1 MRWLSLFHARRH
13 RRQLALHIYCFF
25 FISPGEIF
33 DFELWDM
40 VKSVSQQPPQPT
52 RRRIIYDK
60 IKFEMLIDA
69 ERAESSEKFPR
80 CRSELPLYESACY
93 LSEFAFL
100 KGPPSI

>member
-1 MRWLSLFHARRH
+1 MLSLFRARTPAH
-13 RRQLALHIYCFF
+13 RQQLALHIYF
-25 FISPGEIF
+25 FISAGEIF
-33 DFELWDM
+33 DFELGIWC
-40 VKSVSQQPPQPT
+40 KSVSQQPQ